1 MIKSFLFCL
10 VWIYYT
16 FNLGYLINQKI
27 NNLNI
32 FSNFITGFITLFS
45 FLYISSIPFIL
56 FKFTY
61 KWYLIIHILLLC
73 VSIFYMIKGKVYKYS
88 YKKALNP
95 YFLIICL
102 ILSAFYMFI
111 DNNLGGDIQYYLSSV
126 AQNKIN
132 ISGIYNFEVWSGTQ
146 PYEKWIWYRMIP
158 FELIQSFISS
168 ISFISPNTTI
178 IWTFPFFFVYSFIA
192 INYEIIKL
200 LISSNVKRYIPYLY
214 LFMLLVVFFL
224 TGYSSLGYHPYGVEC
239 FLLLPFSGISY
250 LLYLFIPIFF
260 LFVYKLFSD
269 NYKDS
274 GLKIIIICLGFT
286 AICFSSTGLFLFT
299 LFIITLFFLTIIC
312 FDNKHKRDKTIK
324 ILYCGFL
331 PMIIYLLLTFLSLKN
346 IFFSSLLF
354 ILIIIYVLLYCF
366 IDKILV
372 IFNSKKINRVY
383 LMIFLIFI
391 YSASILI
398 RKFSYEGA
406 VPFRDFIDGFK
417 NDFLSNDSLIVI
429 FIFCIIHIILNKEVV
444 LEKKIFYVYFNFVY
458 ILLFLNPI
466 SGIFV
471 SKYITSDG
479 VYWRLFYGINVIYLL
494 IYLFELFREKEKE
507 NITGLAIIFIITL
520 RLIQS
525 FASPVDDYYWIKIK
539 PLSEYNYSYKFDQ
552 EKYEIYTYLAN
563 KGNCTI
569 LTESELYRKGL
580 RGIAP
585 NVVLFTTVYDDRSEN
600 INNNIN
606 IEVKRYFMETLENRE
621 INIKAFYTKLKKYQI
636 DYVIVNKK
644 DIDINPLYYN
654 LDKEFNN
661 YYVLEVK

>member
-1 MIKSFLFCL
+1 M
-10 VWIYYT
+10 
-16 FNLGYLINQKI
+16 
-27 NNLNI
+27 
-32 FSNFITGFITLFS
+32 
-45 FLYISSIPFIL
+45 
-56 FKFTY
+56 
-61 KWYLIIHILLLC
+61 
-73 VSIFYMIKGKVYKYS
+73 
-88 YKKALNP
+88 
-95 YFLIICL
+95 
-102 ILSAFYMFI
+102 
-111 DNNLGGDIQYYLSSV
+111 
-126 AQNKIN
+126 
-132 ISGIYNFEVWSGTQ
+132 
-146 PYEKWIWYRMIP
+146 
-158 FELIQSFISS
+158 
-168 ISFISPNTTI
+168 
-178 IWTFPFFFVYSFIA
+178 
-192 INYEIIKL
+192 
-200 LISSNVKRYIPYLY
+200 
-214 LFMLLVVFFL
+214 
-224 TGYSSLGYHPYGVEC
+224 
-239 FLLLPFSGISY
+239 
-250 LLYLFIPIFF
+250 
-260 LFVYKLFSD
+260 
-269 NYKDS
+269 
-274 GLKIIIICLGFT
+274 
-286 AICFSSTGLFLFT
+286 
-299 LFIITLFFLTIIC
+299 
-312 FDNKHKRDKTIK
+312 
-324 ILYCGFL
+324 
-331 PMIIYLLLTFLSLKN
+331 
-346 IFFSSLLF
+346 
-354 ILIIIYVLLYCF
+354 
-366 IDKILV
+366 
-372 IFNSKKINRVY
+372 
-383 LMIFLIFI
+383 
-391 YSASILI
+391 
-398 RKFSYEGA
+398 
-406 VPFRDFIDGFK
+406 
-417 NDFLSNDSLIVI
+417 
-429 FIFCIIHIILNKEVV
+429 
-444 LEKKIFYVYFNFVY
+444 
-458 ILLFLNPI
+458 NPI